1 MEDITN
7 EKKETDL
14 ENPELKKEIEIDS
27 DLKKFLVSYTGDKL
41 DPKDNQVTTEMIIQ
55 VMAEDF
61 PEFLLAVAEE
71 NWIRGYRQA
80 LLDIEEGEKLMD
92 DEENDTNQPIHNQQ
106 AN

>member
-1 MEDITN
+1 MEDITS

-14 ENPELKKEIEIDS
+14 ENPELKKEAEIDT
-27 DLKKFLVSYTGDKL
+27 DLKELLVGYTGNKL
-41 DPKDNQVTTEMIIQ
+41 NPEDNKITIEMIIQ

-71 NWIRGYRQA
+71 NWIRGYQQA
-80 LLDIEEGEKLMD
+80 ILDIEEGEKLMD
-92 DEENDTNQPIHNQQ
+92 EENDTDQSVHNKQ